1 MTIDIEKLRRDLKSE
16 SLGAFFGG
24 GFGAAISD
32 MTDLDTATPEQL
44 IRIAGRYSIDISDY
58 EER

>member
-1 MTIDIEKLRRDLKSE
+1 MTIDIEKLRRDLKTE

-32 MTDLDTATPEQL
+32 MTDLDTAT
-44 IRIAGRYSIDISDY
+44 GRYGIDISDY